1 MQIVK
6 IHMLSRNKILLLI
19 LQLFLEKQSQAI
31 VKPSATPIL
40 RGTNA
45 FHQMKLS
52 PKGRYLAFT
61 DENGMGLNTIDLQTK
76 YIYRVSDEKVGQS
89 FFWTPDGSR
98 IFYRELVRSP
108 LKKPLTDSEKERKE
122 TLWETPIRSL
132 IKAFDCSVARNVDID
147 MIPRSTGLL
156 TFDPRDLRFLLM
168 SESGIHTK
176 KIQFPNQRLAQWQ
189 IASRNEDGKWLA
201 TQKGIL
207 WVSQRGLVIRR
218 LEDDGKNLRS
228 FDISPDGQ
236 WIAWST
242 ESDRIYVSLEGKTSQ
257 FLAYGR
263 DPKWHPTRQLVA
275 FAGAR
280 MVGNKAVNFDLKI
293 ADVRGH
299 SKFLTATQ
307 FSSER
312 WPHWDKGGEKILYT
326 VDQTTDLFLLD
337 FKP

>member
-1 MQIVK
+1 MRAPKTTFIVMQNIVLSL
-6 IHMLSRNKILLLI
+6 MLFFN
-19 LQLFLEKQSQAI
+19 FPAWGV

-52 PKGRYLAFT
+52 PKGRYLAYT
-61 DENGMGLNTIDLQTK
+61 DENGLGLNAIDLKTK
-76 YIYRVSDEKVGQS
+76 FIYRVSDEKVGQS

-108 LKKPLTDSEKERKE
+108 LKKPRTDSDAERKE
-122 TLWETPIRSL
+122 NQWETPIRSK
-132 IKAFDCSVARNVDID
+132 IRAFDCSVARNIDID
-147 MIPRSTGLL
+147 TIPRTTGLL
-156 TFDPRDLRFLLM
+156 TFDPRDLRFLLL

-176 KIQFPNQRLAQWQ
+176 KITFPNQRLAQWQ
-189 IASRNEDGKWLA
+189 IASRNDEGKWLA

-207 WVSQRGLVIRR
+207 WVTQRGLVMRR
-218 LEDDGKNLRS
+218 LEDDSKNLSS

-242 ESDRIYVSLEGKTSQ
+242 EGDRIYISHEGKMSQ

-263 DPKWHPTRQLVA
+263 DPKWHPTRQLIA

-280 MVGNKAVNFDLKI
+280 MVGNKAVNFDIKI
-293 ADVRGH
+293 ADVRGQA
-299 SKFLTATQ
+299 KFLTATQ

-312 WPHWDKGGEKILYT
+312 WPHWDKEGEKIMYT

-337 FKP
+337 FKQ